1 MDKIYKIQQ
10 MILSDGSTQVVP
22 EIEEYCIQEEN
33 PQTYIVSIQPDTP
46 TWYIGKSKIGA
57 VTLGP
62 KISDNNPWQDVDVF
76 VKAQS
81 QEEAIKQAADVLVDY
96 YHDRIDTVEQW
107 VDEMMQY
114 INGPIAEMEFETCD
128 IDLAND

>member
-22 EIEEYCIQEEN
+22 EIEEYWIQEEN
-33 PQTYIVSIQPDTP
+33 PQTYIVSVQPNTP
-46 TWYIGKSKIGA
+46 TWYIGKSKIGS

-62 KISDNNPWQDVDVF
+62 KISDNNSWQDVDVF

-81 QEEAIKQAADVLVDY
+81 QEDAIKQAADVLVDY

-107 VDEMMQY
+107 VDEMMRC
-114 INGPIAEMEFETCD
+114 IRGPMEEMEFEICD
-128 IDLAND
+128 VDFTNE